1 MEFSASA
8 PAPFE
13 SIAERGLCAF
23 LRAIAEAAPGADLKR
38 AGDYW
43 IRALERTAWEPGES
57 AERFIRHVTI
67 HAMTAYAKSYPD
79 SMKRG

>member
-1 MEFSASA
+1 MESSASA

-23 LRAIAEAAPGADLKR
+23 LLAIAEATPGADLKK
-38 AGDYW
+38 AGDCW
-43 IRALERTAWEPGES
+43 IRALERTEWKSSES

-67 HAMTAYAKSYPD
+67 RAMTAYAKSRPD
-79 SMKRG
+79 CTERG